1 MTSSVRLWKAVVS
14 QFTVPLES
22 GGCTDWPV
30 VWRVTFSPF
39 KNCENS
45 DPSLSKSLPLWG
57 TIRPLRWVAVSELAA
72 SDRLGTERAG
82 SFIVIDCASLS
93 FDKCTYDRREFPG
106 RTTGMWQFQ
115 DQFQPLLKFQ
125 IMNAWS
131 KDGQDQLTSR
141 WRNVSTS
148 LNVNTSC
155 RIVRW
160 QLEVVNGDSRNS
172 IECLKCYDFGERDV
186 VEDCSEGRHPK
197 FGSRYRPI
205 KTGIV
210 QQKGGKFGEA
220 DNHGQ

>member
-1 MTSSVRLWKAVVS
+1 MATDRGRLIYPRTSSSSIILHYGYLSMVYTPNNYQHEHNGFVLTVS
-14 QFTVPLES
+14 
-22 GGCTDWPV
+22 
-30 VWRVTFSPF
+30 
-39 KNCENS
+39 
-45 DPSLSKSLPLWG
+45 
-57 TIRPLRWVAVSELAA
+57 
-72 SDRLGTERAG
+72 
-82 SFIVIDCASLS
+82 
-93 FDKCTYDRREFPG
+93 
-106 RTTGMWQFQ
+106 
-115 DQFQPLLKFQ
+115 
-125 IMNAWS
+125 
-131 KDGQDQLTSR
+131 
-141 WRNVSTS
+141 
-148 LNVNTSC
+148 SC